1 MTLEQEVAA
10 WLFKDLSETVVLTAS
25 FVEAHFIHLQSN
37 ALHCKGKAWRSEH
50 RVQQRVWGRDT
61 GKGPYPLGSLP
72 HWARVALWGDFV
84 ILTSLPTCPNSC
96 IVLWVSLTEAVEIYW
111 QEAR

>member
-50 RVQQRVWGRDT
+50 SVQQRVWGRDT
-61 GKGPYPLGSLP
+61 GKGPSHSTGSRGRRELSG
-72 HWARVALWGDFV
+72 HRKGGCAL
-84 ILTSLPTCPNSC
+84 
-96 IVLWVSLTEAVEIYW
+96 
-111 QEAR
+111 